1 MIDGVKCKK
10 CDGSLVAPFE
20 GSPDRMC
27 PACGWWVPR
36 KWEDSDPVDP
46 MVIRAIWWD
55 KLPPI
60 EEVEE

>member
-1 MIDGVKCKK
+1 
-10 CDGSLVAPFE
+10 
-20 GSPDRMC
+20 MC